1 MQKFEEQG
9 YTIGTDKSK
18 LDIDAIHSHLSQTY
32 WAKGIPKRVVEK
44 AIANSLC
51 FGMHHHGVQVG
62 FARVVSDYAT
72 FAYLADVFV
81 VEAHRGKGLS
91 KWLIAS
97 IKAHP
102 ELQGLRRWAL
112 VTRDAQ
118 GLYAQFEFKP
128 LSHPDRFMEIARP
141 DIYLAAAAE

>member
-1 MQKFEEQG
+1 MHELEQQG
-9 YTIGTDKSK
+9 YTIDTDRSK

-32 WAKGIPKRVVEK
+32 WAKGIPRGIVEK

-51 FGMHHHGVQVG
+51 FGIYHHGSQVG
-62 FARVVSDYAT
+62 FARVISDCAT

-81 VEAHRGKGLS
+81 IEAHRGKGLS

-97 IKAHP
+97 IKSHP

-118 GLYAQFEFKP
+118 GLYSQFEFTP
-128 LSHPDRFMEIARP
+128 LSHPERFMEIARP
-141 DIYLAAAAE
+141 DIYLSAV